1 MPRSEKKY
9 GLLFQ
14 FILIIPILNVVSSL
28 ATPFFPG
35 ALNPG
40 IIRGVILSLFLIWYM
55 FIMYKHNFISAPTII
70 FVLYLFILCWFSSEP
85 LTSLYIYNKVIITS
99 LMFIVGL
106 QTFNTMNK
114 FKLLLRVI
122 VIALIL
128 QELYFLYSN
137 VTGIGKKSYMD
148 DSILFGETG
157 VNMTKAMVIFLITI
171 PVFLRIEE
179 NTRWRLIALIIFFIG
194 IVIVLFGM
202 KRSAILAML
211 FGFLIYILFTPFK
224 SRVIQFL
231 PIVLIV
237 AIVTSPLYFP
247 IIEKRFESRQQRV
260 SMSYKQLKE
269 SESEGRLLEIQ
280 FTIEDA
286 LEEGSGRLF
295 FGFDLFL
302 KKDFNGHKRMLHVD
316 YMNML
321 GGAGILGLALFL
333 FLYFKIA
340 QLMWRIRDRMRKNKT
355 IIELFAT
362 GFALLA
368 VQAFLSVGGTMQGV
382 NLRGYILFI
391 LGGILSVM
399 FFSLQKQQASYVAE

>member
-1 MPRSEKKY
+1 
-9 GLLFQ
+9 
-14 FILIIPILNVVSSL
+14 
-28 ATPFFPG
+28 
-35 ALNPG
+35 
-40 IIRGVILSLFLIWYM
+40 
-55 FIMYKHNFISAPTII
+55 
-70 FVLYLFILCWFSSEP
+70 
-85 LTSLYIYNKVIITS
+85 
-99 LMFIVGL
+99 MFIVGL

-211 FGFLIYILFTPFK
+211 FGFLIYILFTPFM
-224 SRVIQFL
+224 
-231 PIVLIV
+231 
-237 AIVTSPLYFP
+237 
-247 IIEKRFESRQQRV
+247 

-340 QLMWRIRDRMRKNKT
+340 ELMWRIRDRMRKNKI

-399 FFSLQKQQASYVAE
+399 FFSLQKQRASYVAE

>member
-1 MPRSEKKY
+1 
-9 GLLFQ
+9 
-14 FILIIPILNVVSSL
+14 
-28 ATPFFPG
+28 
-35 ALNPG
+35 
-40 IIRGVILSLFLIWYM
+40 
-55 FIMYKHNFISAPTII
+55 
-70 FVLYLFILCWFSSEP
+70 
-85 LTSLYIYNKVIITS
+85 
-99 LMFIVGL
+99 MFIVGL

-340 QLMWRIRDRMRKNKT
+340 ELMWRIRDRMRKNKI

-399 FFSLQKQQASYVAE
+399 FFSLQKQRASYVAE